1 MSTPSPT
8 EKSVDASFSTT
19 AAAAE
24 SRGTLHEPP
33 PPAEG
38 AASAAG
44 SAPSSAPRGA
54 RARGGGRP
62 RAIALERR
70 RKSPCRLADA
80 HTGHPCGRRRRGRV
94 ARPQDVA
101 HAASLGGLQ
110 LGGWRLG
117 HHLANIQLEI
127 IAPTLLVRRGG
138 HVRDRRGRRRGQT
151 LLEFECAAA
160 SPARAPIRAPRR
172 ATTTSS
178 SRAKHHHERAGAAD
192 ALGGTATLREFFAGR
207 RAARTWRMRIDAP
220 SNFPR
225 GPRASHQV
233 PGGMVLRSTSYRP
246 LSSLDRLPYKK

>member
-1 MSTPSPT
+1 MQLRSNAGANRHAALQTRARVT
-8 EKSVDASFSTT
+8 R
-19 AAAAE
+19 AAAA
-24 SRGTLHEPP
+24 
-33 PPAEG
+33 
-38 AASAAG
+38 AAG
-44 SAPSSAPRGA
+44 ELRD
-54 RARGGGRP
+54 R
-62 RAIALERR
+62 
-70 RKSPCRLADA
+70 
-80 HTGHPCGRRRRGRV
+80 
-94 ARPQDVA
+94 QDVA

-127 IAPTLLVRRGG
+127 IAPTLLFRRGG

-225 GPRASHQV
+225 RPRASHQV
-233 PGGMVLRSTSYRP
+233 PGGMVLWSTSYRP
-246 LSSLDRLPYKK
+246 LIGSHTKNDPSRIGSEALDFASAPPAPTTRVRIRRERGVSTKKRELSLPLPTPLNLALSWR